1 MTSQLY
7 IAEQTCLKNAVL
19 PDFSEHQVD
28 ILIFKIT
35 IFLQNIFI
43 KKQNRSI
50 GLAVSF
56 SECIAYTFS
65 QTELLPCFPK
75 CARPPRSEALT
86 EGCWTTE
93 TPSPREYAASHI
105 SGRHNVPS
113 QPESVA
119 EAWTHCFIV
128 SSKHSPSTQWGLPLS
143 SHSPETRSGDKKFQE
158 LFQEL
163 FLWTDASFPAS
174 CWPQP
179 AIRSQTNSKA
189 QNIPLFKLN
198 RKLHIYLSYTFPLL
212 SASSWEMI

>member
-19 PDFSEHQVD
+19 PDFSEHQQVD

-75 CARPPRSEALT
+75 CACPPRSEALT
-86 EGCWTTE
+86 ERVLKTQ

-119 EAWTHCFIV
+119 EAWTHCFVV
-128 SSKHSPSTQWGLPLS
+128 SCKHSPSTQWGLPLS
-143 SHSPETRSGDKKFQE
+143 SHSPEPRSGDKK
-158 LFQEL
+158 FQEL

-174 CWPQP
+174 C
-179 AIRSQTNSKA
+179 
-189 QNIPLFKLN
+189 
-198 RKLHIYLSYTFPLL
+198 
-212 SASSWEMI
+212 